1 MFKNRATDRRTDGT
15 TNRRNGFEKR
25 PFLDSVGPNIRESWS
40 FRHMFVYAETEWKWL
55 RKSRYELG
63 TLLWLLYSKKGNLSL
78 QFYLCPFFQTLF
90 EQTCSLKIWWL
101 CLCTGPTDSTTTI
114 APPLSLTTHPLPLE
128 VQKQDRIHNDI
139 SHLRVGRQSN
149 ANVMTFQCEFAR
161 HDRSTDRR
169 RDGQMGGWMDRWT
182 HDVNTLRKHMTW
194 TQGRKGICRWFVGD
208 LPLSTVPFVKRQHK
222 WRKFLKIQA

>member
-15 TNRRNGFEKR
+15 TNRPNGFEKR

-114 APPLSLTTHPLPLE
+114 APPSLSPHILCHWKYSNKTVSTTTS
-128 VQKQDRIHNDI
+128 VTCGWAGK
-139 SHLRVGRQSN
+139 
-149 ANVMTFQCEFAR
+149 VMQMWWPFSVNL
-161 HDRSTDRR
+161 HGMTDRR
-169 RDGQMGGWMDRWT
+169 TDVGMGRWADGWT
-182 HDVNTLRKHMTW
+182 DEHMTLTHCVNTWRGH
-194 TQGRKGICRWFVGD
+194 RAERVFAGD
-208 LPLSTVPFVKRQHK
+208 L
-222 WRKFLKIQA
+222 